1 MYVNATR
8 SAAAMDETSTPIDET
23 ETELVP
29 IPQNG
34 KNKVQVKNVS
44 NRHEAIIAFLVA
56 EPEMKQSD
64 VARHFKVTPSWLST
78 LIHSDA
84 FKARLAERQDE
95 FFSAALVPIKDKLE
109 TLASTGL
116 DKLQEKLEIET
127 NTGEIREIVK
137 LALDRAGYGLGI
149 PLTPGLAMQQNNF
162 YAVDPDLLTAAKQRI
177 LERRNDTSSG
187 SPLTISQTSEV

>member
-1 MYVNATR
+1 
-8 SAAAMDETSTPIDET
+8 MDETSTPIDET

-34 KNKVQVKNVS
+34 PNKVQVKNVS